1 MIKHTL
7 SSFIRAECANLTKTN
22 ECIGVDLKGKG
33 FNLAGECWIIKE
45 KKPCK
50 YFRKCVLPLAEQQ
63 GIYSRILLEY
73 TNIDKSIGTDIHT
86 RFCECG
92 TELKPR
98 ERFCAKCK
106 KIRRLETKREYQ
118 QKYRG
123 S

>member
-1 MIKHTL
+1 MKNDTL
-7 SSFIRAECANLTKTN
+7 ASFIRAECANLTKTN
-22 ECIGVDLKGKG
+22 ECLGVNSEGKG
-33 FNLAGECWIIKE
+33 FNLDGVCWVIKE

-50 YFRKCVLPLAEQQ
+50 YFKKCVLPLAEHQ

-73 TNIDKSIGTDIHT
+73 TNIDKSIGTGIHT

-98 ERFCAKCK
+98 ERFCDKCK
-106 KIRRLETKREYQ
+106 KIRRLETKRGYQ

>member
-7 SSFIRAECANLTKTN
+7 SSFIRAECANLTNTN

-33 FNLAGECWIIKE
+33 FNLDGVCWIIKE

-50 YFRKCVLPLAEQQ
+50 YFKKCVLPLAKMN
-63 GIYSRILLEY
+63 GCHDRIIREY
-73 TNIDKSIGTDIHT
+73 MKIDKTVDQSEET

-98 ERFCAKCK
+98 ERFCGKCK
-106 KIRRLETKREYQ
+106 KRKRQ
-118 QKYRG
+118 NTYRG
-123 S
+123 YNEKRAV

>member
-1 MIKHTL
+1 MTKHTL

-22 ECIGVDLKGKG
+22 ECLGVSFEGKG
-33 FNLAGECWIIKE
+33 FNLDGECWVIKE
-45 KKPCK
+45 KKPCR

-73 TNIDKSIGTDIHT
+73 TNIDKSIGTGIHT

-98 ERFCAKCK
+98 ERFCVKCK
-106 KIRRLETKREYQ
+106 KIRRLETKRGYQ